1 MPKSHQKAQP
11 KKVKP
16 KKTKL
21 ETQPKQVSITSSKY
35 YWLTL
40 TLVMVVFGSVYGYMM
55 KVAAAALGLLL
66 ASVLFIIAFA
76 YYLRFKPSTLKTSVR
91 ATFVFVGA
99 CVIGFCIWAAVVLL
113 SFATGLSVQITDSM
127 GEGFFS
133 ITSMII
139 CLVTGA
145 FIGDL
150 IGNNKEQISIFLK
163 NKLSR

>member
-1 MPKSHQKAQP
+1 
-11 KKVKP
+11 
-16 KKTKL
+16 
-21 ETQPKQVSITSSKY
+21 
-35 YWLTL
+35 
-40 TLVMVVFGSVYGYMM
+40 MVVFGSVYGYMM
-55 KVAAAALGLLL
+55 KVAAAAIGLLL

-113 SFATGLSVQITDSM
+113 SVATGLWVQIADSM

-139 CLVTGA
+139 CLIAGA

-150 IGNNKEQISIFLK
+150 IGKNREQISIFLK